1 MKVAINT
8 QTAIGN
14 KSGFGSYVS
23 NLVRYVPQVS
33 DVEYVSIENTEY
45 AKDLNTP
52 QRLFWDQIG
61 FLQKMSQ
68 HKGIDLI
75 HQPSF
80 SAPVFTTT
88 KTVVTIHD
96 IIPVIFPENLA
107 PASRFFFSKIMPFS
121 YRFADHYL
129 TDSHHSKND
138 IIERLHIPAEKITVT
153 HLAAS
158 EEYRVLET
166 KADKE
171 RIEGIKKKYNI
182 PEDYFLHIGTIE
194 PRKNISM
201 LVEAFY
207 ESIVKNKLP
216 YCLVIVG
223 KKGWWHENLFA
234 RVQELGL
241 ENKVIFTGYTDLEEM
256 PYLCSGATAFT
267 FPSLYEGFGL
277 PPLEAMAHGTPV
289 LASNTSSLPE
299 VVGNAAMLV
308 NPENVFEIMH
318 ALHRVLVDQPLRE
331 KMKQRG
337 YEQVKKFS
345 WEIAARQILVIY
357 KEIASGLHFKPLV
370 QDEKTAG
377 VGVGKFR

>member
-23 NLVRYVPQVS
+23 NLIRYVPQVS
-33 DVEYVSIENTEY
+33 DVEYVSIENLEY
-45 AKDLNTP
+45 KKDLNTP

-80 SAPVFTTT
+80 SAPIFTTK

-107 PASRFFFSKIMPFS
+107 PASRFFFSKVMPFS

-129 TDSHHSKND
+129 TDSQHSKND
-138 IIERLHIPAEKITVT
+138 IMERLHIPDEKITVT

-158 EEYRVLET
+158 EEYRVLNS

-171 RIEGIKKKYNI
+171 KIEGIKKKYNI

-207 ESIVKNKLP
+207 EGVVKNKLP

-223 KKGWWHENLFA
+223 KKGWWYENLFA

-241 ENKVIFTGYTDLEEM
+241 EKKVIFTGYTDLEEM

-277 PPLEAMAHGTPV
+277 PPLEAMQCGAPV
-289 LASNTSSLPE
+289 ICSNASSLPE
-299 VVGNAAMLV
+299 VVGEAGILLSPTDQAAWSK
-308 NPENVFEIMH
+308 
-318 ALHRVLVDQPLRE
+318 ALHDVATDE
-331 KMKQRG
+331 KQRQKMSLASV
-337 YEQVKKFS
+337 EQAKKFS
-345 WEIAARQILVIY
+345 WQKCSELTVKVYEDVLKAN
-357 KEIASGLHFKPLV
+357 
-370 QDEKTAG
+370 
-377 VGVGKFR
+377 